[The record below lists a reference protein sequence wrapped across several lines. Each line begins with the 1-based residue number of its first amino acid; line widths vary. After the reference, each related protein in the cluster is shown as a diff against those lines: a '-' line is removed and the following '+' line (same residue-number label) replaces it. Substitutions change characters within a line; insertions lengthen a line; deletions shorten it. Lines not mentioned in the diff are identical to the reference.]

1 MTQSNKNYF
10 RSIVFTKYTLV
21 VLCVAIIV
29 SVLPKGRTFK
39 FEFDKGKSWMH
50 QNLNAPFDFAIEKS
64 KEEIALEKNKI
75 NKNAL
80 PYFQLDQSLSQ
91 EIKTQFEREF
101 YILWK
106 QKYLNE
112 NKLLK
117 NKYLAIVNEKLT
129 AVLAI
134 GIMANENAR
143 IKKSN
148 AEEFYLLKGN
158 QAILSEPSSH
168 YTIASA
174 YQILHQ
180 QLSAIKPADTAIVF
194 ATLQNTLSENIIYDE
209 VLSIKINNDAIN
221 NISTY
226 EGMVAQGDLIIE
238 NGTMVDE
245 AKFRELE
252 SLKNEYDR
260 RLGVLGN
267 KYLVVLGQTLLVSL
281 IITLLMVFL
290 SMFRKDIYADLRKMF
305 LILSI
310 VTGMLLVLSWALR
323 LNLPTLYFI
332 PYCIVPIIIRVI
344 FDTRL
349 ALYIHLLVVVLAGFF
364 VPNGYEFIFLQLTA
378 GMVAINSIKNLL
390 RRSQFLISAI
400 LIYATYVIGYIGISI
415 IHEGSF
421 IPINWDHLL
430 WFLVS
435 VILSLVA
442 YPVIYAFEKLF
453 GITTEVT
460 LMEYTNIN
468 NKLLRELSYKA
479 PGTFQ
484 HSLQVANLAEAA
496 IFKIGG
502 NALLVRAGALYHD
515 IGKMETPE
523 FFIENQQRG
532 INPHDHLAY
541 EESAKIIIRHVYA
554 GIEIATKNRLPSE
567 IIDFIRTHHG
577 NTRVDY
583 FYQSFLK
590 NYPEKSINE
599 NVFRYPGPIPFAKEQ
614 AVLMLADSVE
624 AASRSLK
631 EPSEQTISELV
642 ERIIEYKINQH
653 QFINSDISFK
663 EIYIIKQLFKEML
676 MSMYHIRMG
685 YQIENS

>member
-39 FEFDKGKSWMH
+39 YEFDKGKPWMH

-64 KEEIALEKNKI
+64 KEEIDLEKNKI

-80 PYFQLDQSLSQ
+80 PYFQLDQTLSQ
-91 EIKTQFEREF
+91 EIQSQFEREF

-106 QKYLNE
+106 QKYLND
-112 NKLLK
+112 NQQIK
-117 NKYLAIVNEKLT
+117 NKYLALVKEKLSV
-129 AVLAI
+129 VLAI
-134 GIMANENAR
+134 GIMANEHAS

-148 AEEFYLLKGN
+148 ANEFYLLNGN
-158 QAILSEPSSH
+158 QASLSEPSSH
-168 YTIASA
+168 YTIANA
-174 YQILHQ
+174 YQVLHQ
-180 QLSAIKPADTAIVF
+180 QFSLIKSADTAIIF
-194 ATLQNTLSENIIYDE
+194 SALQNALSENIIYDE
-209 VLSIKINNDAIN
+209 TLTDKINNDALI

-226 EGMVAQGDLIIE
+226 EGMVGQGDLIIE

-245 AKFRELE
+245 AKFRVLE

-267 KYLVVLGQTLLVSL
+267 KYLVILGQTLLVSL

-323 LNLPTLYFI
+323 LNLPSLYFI

-460 LMEYTNIN
+460 LM
-468 NKLLRELSYKA
+468 
-479 PGTFQ
+479 
-484 HSLQVANLAEAA
+484 
-496 IFKIGG
+496 
-502 NALLVRAGALYHD
+502 
-515 IGKMETPE
+515 
-523 FFIENQQRG
+523 
-532 INPHDHLAY
+532 
-541 EESAKIIIRHVYA
+541 
-554 GIEIATKNRLPSE
+554 
-567 IIDFIRTHHG
+567 
-577 NTRVDY
+577 
-583 FYQSFLK
+583 
-590 NYPEKSINE
+590 
-599 NVFRYPGPIPFAKEQ
+599 
-614 AVLMLADSVE
+614 
-624 AASRSLK
+624 
-631 EPSEQTISELV
+631 
-642 ERIIEYKINQH
+642 
-653 QFINSDISFK
+653 
-663 EIYIIKQLFKEML
+663 
-676 MSMYHIRMG
+676 
-685 YQIENS
+685 

>member
-1 MTQSNKNYF
+1 MTPSNKNYF
-10 RSIVFTKYTLV
+10 KNVAFTKYTLV
-21 VLCVAIIV
+21 VLCIAIIV

-39 FEFDKGKSWMH
+39 YEFDKGKPWMH

-64 KEEIALEKNKI
+64 KEEIDLEKNKI

-80 PYFQLDQSLSQ
+80 PYFQLDQTLSQ
-91 EIKTQFEREF
+91 EIQTQFEREF

-117 NKYLAIVNEKLT
+117 NKYLAIVNEKLR

-134 GIMANENAR
+134 GIMANEHAS

-148 AEEFYLLKGN
+148 ANEFYLLNGN
-158 QAILSEPSSH
+158 QASLSEPSSH
-168 YTIASA
+168 YTIGKAF
-174 YQILHQ
+174 QVLQQ
-180 QLSAIKPADTAIVF
+180 QLSNIKTVDTALIF
-194 ATLQNTLSENIIYDE
+194 SALQNALSENIIYDE
-209 VLSIKINNDAIN
+209 TLSIKINNDALI

-226 EGMVAQGDLIIE
+226 EGMVGQGDLIIE
-238 NGTMVDE
+238 NGTMVDDT
-245 AKFRELE
+245 KFRMLE

-267 KYLVVLGQTLLVSL
+267 KYLVVLGQTLLVTL

-460 LMEYTNIN
+460 LMEFTNIN

-523 FFIENQQRG
+523 YFIENQQRG
-532 INPHDHLAY
+532 INPHDDLAY

-567 IIDFIRTHHG
+567 IIDFIR
-577 NTRVDY
+577 
-583 FYQSFLK
+583 
-590 NYPEKSINE
+590 
-599 NVFRYPGPIPFAKEQ
+599 
-614 AVLMLADSVE
+614 
-624 AASRSLK
+624 
-631 EPSEQTISELV
+631 
-642 ERIIEYKINQH
+642 NQK
-653 QFINSDISFK
+653 DG
-663 EIYIIKQLFKEML
+663 IIKG
-676 MSMYHIRMG
+676 I
-685 YQIENS
+685 

>member
-1 MTQSNKNYF
+1 MTHSNKNHF
-10 RSIVFTKYTLV
+10 QRIALTKYSLV
-21 VLCVAIIV
+21 VICVAIIV

-39 FEFDKGKSWMH
+39 YEFDKGKPWMH
-50 QNLNAPFDFAIEKS
+50 QDLVAPFDFAIEKTT
-64 KEEIALEKNKI
+64 EEINAEKYKI
-75 NKNAL
+75 NKTAA
-80 PYFQLDQSLSQ
+80 PCYQLDQKITN
-91 EIKTQFEREF
+91 EIKTLFEKEF
-101 YILWK
+101 LVIWK

-112 NKLLK
+112 NSIQKQQSLAQVKAKLSSVLDVGIIGNVNSKKK
-117 NKYLAIVNEKLT
+117 NVD
-129 AVLAI
+129 
-134 GIMANENAR
+134 
-143 IKKSN
+143 
-148 AEEFYLLKGN
+148 EFYLMKGN
-158 QAILSEPSSH
+158 NATLSEPNVH
-168 YTIASA
+168 YTLASA
-174 YQILHQ
+174 YEILHQ
-180 QLSAIKPADTAIVF
+180 QISSIKQIDTGVVF
-194 ATLQNTLSENIIYDE
+194 TALQNTLAENIIYDE
-209 VLSIKINNDAIN
+209 VLTSKINNQAIS

-226 EGMVAQGDLIIE
+226 EGMVGKGDLIIE
-238 NGTMVDE
+238 NSTMVDD
-245 AKFRELE
+245 AKYRILA
-252 SLKNEYDR
+252 SLRNEYDR

-267 KYLVVLGQTLLVSL
+267 KYLVILGQTLLVSL
-281 IITLLMVFL
+281 ILTLLMVFL

-310 VTGMLLVLSWALR
+310 VTGMLVVLSWSLR
-323 LNLPTLYFI
+323 LNLPSLYFI

-390 RRSQFLISAI
+390 RRSQFLISAL

-515 IGKMETPE
+515 IGKMESPE

-532 INPHDHLAY
+532 INPHDELAY
-541 EESAKIIIRHVYA
+541 EASAKIIIRHVYA
-554 GIEIATKNRLPSE
+554 GIEIASKNRLPSE

-599 NVFRYPGPIPFAKEQ
+599 NVFRYPGPIPFSKEQ
-614 AVLMLADSVE
+614 AVLMLADTVE

-631 EPSEQTISELV
+631 DPSAQTISDLV
-642 ERIIEYKINQH
+642 ERVIDYKINQQ
-653 QFINSDISFK
+653 QFINSDISIK

-676 MSMYHIRMG
+676 MSMYHIRME
-685 YQIENS
+685 YQIEHN

>member
-1 MTQSNKNYF
+1 MTHSNKNHF
-10 RSIVFTKYTLV
+10 QRIALTKYSLV
-21 VLCVAIIV
+21 VICVAIIV

-39 FEFDKGKSWMH
+39 YEFDKGKPWMH
-50 QNLNAPFDFAIEKS
+50 QDLVAPFDFAIEKTT
-64 KEEIALEKNKI
+64 EEINAEKYKI
-75 NKNAL
+75 NKTAA
-80 PYFQLDQSLSQ
+80 PCYQLDQKITN
-91 EIKTQFEREF
+91 EIKTLFEKEF
-101 YILWK
+101 LVIWK

-112 NKLLK
+112 NSIQKQQSLAQVKAKLSSVLDVGIIGNVNSKKK
-117 NKYLAIVNEKLT
+117 NVD
-129 AVLAI
+129 
-134 GIMANENAR
+134 
-143 IKKSN
+143 
-148 AEEFYLLKGN
+148 EFYLMKGN
-158 QAILSEPSSH
+158 NATLSEPNVH
-168 YTIASA
+168 YTLASA
-174 YQILHQ
+174 YEILHQ
-180 QLSAIKPADTAIVF
+180 QISSIKQIDTGVVF
-194 ATLQNTLSENIIYDE
+194 TALQNTLAENIIYDE
-209 VLSIKINNDAIN
+209 VLTSKINNQAIS

-226 EGMVAQGDLIIE
+226 EGMVGKGDLIIE
-238 NGTMVDE
+238 NSTMVDD
-245 AKFRELE
+245 AKYRILA
-252 SLKNEYDR
+252 SLRNEYDR

-267 KYLVVLGQTLLVSL
+267 KYLVILGQTLLVSL
-281 IITLLMVFL
+281 ILTLLMVFL

-310 VTGMLLVLSWALR
+310 VTGMLVVLSWSLR
-323 LNLPTLYFI
+323 LNLPSLYFI

-390 RRSQFLISAI
+390 RRSQFLISAL

-515 IGKMETPE
+515 IGKMESPE

-532 INPHDHLAY
+532 INPHDELAY
-541 EESAKIIIRHVYA
+541 EASAKIIIRHVYA
-554 GIEIATKNRLPSE
+554 GIEIASKNRLPSE

-599 NVFRYPGPIPFAKEQ
+599 NVFRYPGPIPFSKEQ
-614 AVLMLADSVE
+614 AVLMLADTVE

-631 EPSEQTISELV
+631 DPSAQTISDLV
-642 ERIIEYKINQH
+642 ERVIDYKINQQ
-653 QFINSDISFK
+653 QFINSDISIK

-676 MSMYHIRMG
+676 MSMYHIRME
-685 YQIENS
+685 YQIERN

>member
-39 FEFDKGKSWMH
+39 YEFDKGKSWMH

-245 AKFRELE
+245 TKFRELE

-364 VPNGYEFIFLQLTA
+364 VPNGYEFICITIL
-378 GMVAINSIKNLL
+378 ICHISIKLNL
-390 RRSQFLISAI
+390 
-400 LIYATYVIGYIGISI
+400 T
-415 IHEGSF
+415 
-421 IPINWDHLL
+421 
-430 WFLVS
+430 
-435 VILSLVA
+435 
-442 YPVIYAFEKLF
+442 
-453 GITTEVT
+453 
-460 LMEYTNIN
+460 
-468 NKLLRELSYKA
+468 
-479 PGTFQ
+479 
-484 HSLQVANLAEAA
+484 
-496 IFKIGG
+496 
-502 NALLVRAGALYHD
+502 
-515 IGKMETPE
+515 
-523 FFIENQQRG
+523 
-532 INPHDHLAY
+532 
-541 EESAKIIIRHVYA
+541 
-554 GIEIATKNRLPSE
+554 
-567 IIDFIRTHHG
+567 
-577 NTRVDY
+577 
-583 FYQSFLK
+583 
-590 NYPEKSINE
+590 
-599 NVFRYPGPIPFAKEQ
+599 
-614 AVLMLADSVE
+614 
-624 AASRSLK
+624 
-631 EPSEQTISELV
+631 
-642 ERIIEYKINQH
+642 
-653 QFINSDISFK
+653 
-663 EIYIIKQLFKEML
+663 
-676 MSMYHIRMG
+676 
-685 YQIENS
+685 